1 MKILVLDLET
11 TVVRKDGRI
20 DNSPKNPLNKAVM
33 AQYGWLG
40 ETTVDLVEIEVFF
53 HNQCIEPDSGDQLQE
68 YLKEADLLVIHNAK
82 FDVEWLLEMGFL
94 VPDKIY
100 CTMIAEFVL
109 SKARRLPISLKET
122 AIRRKTDSYKKS
134 DLVDDKFKSGMCF
147 SEINLND
154 VAEYGIADVKTCGE
168 IYLSQM
174 QSFEKEHNRSL
185 LSVIKQ
191 MNDMLMFLCDIELN
205 GTQIDM
211 SVLEE
216 VEKEFEA
223 ERQTLT
229 KNLNDIVLEVM
240 GDTPINLDS
249 GADMTKVIFSRE
261 VKNREAHIQTFNI
274 GTNEAGKALMAPR
287 MTPKQFTNAVRATT
301 QVVYRTK
308 AVQCPDCK
316 GVGSIQKYKVKTKTK
331 LGKKYR
337 VQGEP
342 YKNRTNCKT
351 CKASGAIYM
360 PTGEVAGLK
369 LSPQNPNDASILGFK
384 TDKNSIK
391 RLIKQADR
399 KGNEKAVQ
407 FLTMLTRLNAVSTY
421 LNSFVAGIKRGV
433 RENGLLHANFNQC
446 IAATG
451 RLSSGG
457 GMSPNLQN
465 QPKRGFPVRKAFIS
479 RFEGGTF
486 LEADYSGLE
495 FRVCVELSRDS
506 QGLSDILKGKD
517 IHRQTAS
524 IIGRKPPE
532 EVTKEERQKAKAYT
546 FLPLFG
552 GTGAGEAEHIR
563 AYFSQFYEVYQGI
576 YSWHQRLM
584 DGALRN
590 GIVETPSGRQYYW
603 PSVVR
608 VKKDRV
614 SNATQIL
621 NYPVQ
626 GFAADIVQLA
636 CIRARRKFRE
646 LSLKSKL
653 ILTVH
658 DSICVDVYPDELVD
672 VRSAL
677 TWAMTGVNEEAQ
689 RRWNYNMVVPLEIE
703 ISGGNNWL
711 DQKEYA

>member
-1 MKILVLDLET
+1 LKILVLDLET

-40 ETTVDLVEIEVFF
+40 DNTVDLVQVEVFF
-53 HNQCIEPDSGDQLQE
+53 HNQCLVPDSGDQLQE

-122 AIRRKTDSYKKS
+122 ALRRKTDSYKKS

-147 SEINLND
+147 SEIDLND

-205 GTQIDM
+205 GTKIDM

-229 KNLNDIVLEVM
+229 KKLNDIVLEVM

-249 GADMTKVIFSRE
+249 GADMTRVIFSRE

-274 GTNEAGKALMAPR
+274 GTNEAGKSLMAPR

-308 AVQCPDCK
+308 AVQCPDCQ
-316 GVGSIQKYKVKTKTK
+316 GIGSIQKYKIKTKTK

-384 TDKNSIK
+384 TDKVSIQ

-399 KGNEKAVQ
+399 KDNEKAVQ
-407 FLTMLTRLNAVSTY
+407 FLTMLTRLHAVSTY

-433 RENGLLHANFNQC
+433 REDGLLHANFNQC

-524 IIGRKPPE
+524 IIGRKSPE

-636 CIRARRKFRE
+636 CIRARRKFNE
-646 LSLKSKL
+646 LNLKSKL

-658 DSICVDVYPDELVD
+658 DSICVDVYPNELDTVKE
-672 VRSAL
+672 AL
-677 TWAMTGVNEEAQ
+677 TWAMTGVNKEAQ

>member
-1 MKILVLDLET
+1 MNTLVLDLET

-20 DNSPKNPLNKAVM
+20 DNSPKNPLNRVIM

-40 ETTVDLVEIEVFF
+40 KETVDHVCVDVFY
-53 HNQCIEPDSGDQLQE
+53 HEDCIEPDGTTLLEE
-68 YLKEADLLVIHNAK
+68 YLDKADLLVIHNAK
-82 FDVEWLLEMGFL
+82 FDVEWLLEMNFKI
-94 VPDKIY
+94 PDKIF
-100 CTMIAEFVL
+100 CTMIAEYVL
-109 SKARRLPISLKET
+109 SKGRRLPISLKET
-122 AIRRKTDSYKKS
+122 ALRRKTVSYKKS
-134 DLVDDKFKSGMCF
+134 DLIDDKFKSGMCF
-147 SEINLND
+147 SQIPLND

-174 QSFEKEHNRSL
+174 QDFKQSHNSSL
-185 LSVIKQ
+185 LTVLDH
-191 MNDMLMFLCDIELN
+191 MNEMLMFLCDIELN

-211 SVLEE
+211 DVLYE
-216 VEKEFEA
+216 VEKKFEE
-223 ERQTLT
+223 ERRNLT
-229 KNLNDIVLEVM
+229 VGLNDILRDIM

-249 GADMTKVIFSRE
+249 GADMTKAIFSRS

-274 GTNEAGKALMAPR
+274 GTNAAGKSLMAPR
-287 MTPKQFTNAVRATT
+287 MSPKEFARAVRATT
-301 QVVYRTK
+301 EVIYKTT
-308 AVQCPDCK
+308 AIQCPDCH
-316 GVGSIQKYKVKTKTK
+316 GVGSIRKFKVKTKIK
-331 LGKKYR
+331 NGKKYR
-337 VQGEP
+337 VQGDP

-351 CKASGAIYM
+351 CKGLGAIYSS
-360 PTGEVAGLK
+360 TGEVAGLK
-369 LSPQNPNDASILGFK
+369 LSPEYPRDASILGFK
-384 TDKNSIK
+384 TDKNSIL
-391 RLIKQADR
+391 RLIKQAER
-399 KGNEKAVQ
+399 KDNERAVQ

-433 RENGLLHANFNQC
+433 RKDGLLHANFNQC
-446 IAATG
+446 IASTG

-506 QGLSDILKGKD
+506 QGLRDILEGKD

-524 IIGRKPPE
+524 IINRKSPE
-532 EVTKEERQKAKAYT
+532 EVTKDERQRAKAFT

-552 GTGAGEAEHIR
+552 GTGMGEAEHIR
-563 AYFSQFYEVYQGI
+563 EYFRRFYEVYEGI
-576 YSWHQRLM
+576 YSWHQSLM
-584 DGALRN
+584 NGALYN
-590 GIVETPSGRQYYW
+590 GIVQTPSGRQYYW
-603 PSVVR
+603 PSVTR
-608 VKKDRV
+608 IKKDRV
-614 SNATQIL
+614 TNATQIL

-636 CIRARRKFRE
+636 CIRARKKFAQDC
-646 LSLKSKL
+646 LKSKL

-658 DSICVDVYPDELVD
+658 DSICVDVYPNELGD
-672 VRSAL
+672 VKEAL
-677 TWAMTGVNEEAQ
+677 TWAMTGVNEESQ
-689 RRWNYNMVVPLEIE
+689 KRWNYSMVVPLDIE